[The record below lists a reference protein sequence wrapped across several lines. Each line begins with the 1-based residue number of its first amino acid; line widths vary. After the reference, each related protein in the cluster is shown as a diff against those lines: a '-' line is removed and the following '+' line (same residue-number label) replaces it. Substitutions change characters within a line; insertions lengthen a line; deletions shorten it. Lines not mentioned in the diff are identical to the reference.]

1 MTSHNTNIHIKH
13 PRKQKYFYNLE
24 FDNILFSSSKNIKHK
39 ISIQTFKPT
48 TKDVN

>member
-1 MTSHNTNIHIKH
+1 MTSQNTNIHI
-13 PRKQKYFYNLE
+13 RQKYFYNLE